1 MYDYPNAVTN
11 EQYQTL
17 VMQGLGVKNGVIP
30 CAEVQFYSETG
41 PNWYGNNQPPASLG
55 SLQGFTSTQVLF
67 MFQEPI
73 EGYTNRDM
81 AGGTVDIGGVA
92 VYNDGQVHLAPV
104 DPQGN
109 ILTQY
114 AGPTMSL
121 PNYCNDPLSVSL
133 YLVMSYQSQSGG
145 HVPALALG
153 GPVDPVA
160 YPLQYAKA
168 KYSYGLCYF
177 GIPSGSDGNDIIG
190 EGLGSQ
196 EWNSDKQTDD
206 NGQEGGGGGYPAV
219 DQQVDYPS
227 SPTEGA
233 IATGMVTMYRP
244 SLSELQALAVKLWSN
259 DFITTI
265 FKNWADPMQNI
276 ISIHQLPIDSREINV
291 QAADIMVGNFDSEI
305 TSHKVLP
312 ASQWIDLDLGKIDIG
327 MGFKNFT
334 DFEGDI
340 DLWLPYVGFRSVD
353 IKDCMDGQLW
363 IRYKIDLFSGE
374 FVARVDASST
384 FTINSAV
391 DGAKTHPILQ
401 ESGNMATQ
409 IPLSASNF
417 MNVYTSIISMGAAVA
432 TKDIAGAA
440 NAALNAKPSYSNK
453 GVNNAANSGLMSVC
467 YPYVVIRRPRYKN
480 PATFNAEE
488 GIISNISG
496 KLGNDLG
503 FVSVVPGSLDL
514 RSIPCTQ
521 EEREMIID
529 LLESGILVQQLVG
542 GE

>member
-1 MYDYPNAVTN
+1 MFDYPNAVTN

-17 VMQGLGVKNGVIP
+17 VMQGLVVKNGVIP
-30 CAEVQFYSETG
+30 CAEVQFYSEYG
-41 PNWYGNNQPPASLG
+41 PNWYGNNVPPVSLG
-55 SLQGFTSTQVLF
+55 SAASLTSGSHTLF

-73 EGYTNRDM
+73 EGYTNRNMD
-81 AGGTVDIGGVA
+81 GTVDIGGVA
-92 VYNDGQVHLAPV
+92 IYNDGQVHLAPV

-114 AGPTMSL
+114 AGPTL
-121 PNYCNDPLSVSL
+121 RFPEYCTDATQVNL
-133 YLVMSYQSQSGG
+133 YLVMSYQSQNGG
-145 HVPALALG
+145 HCPAIALG
-153 GPVDPVA
+153 GPVNPIN

-168 KYSYGLCYF
+168 KYSYSLCYVY
-177 GIPSGSDGNDIIG
+177 IPSGSGANDILG

-227 SPTEGA
+227 NPSEGA
-233 IATGMVTMYRP
+233 IATGLVTMYRP
-244 SLSELQALAVKLWSN
+244 SLSELQALALKLWSN

-265 FKNWADPMQNI
+265 FKNWSDPMQNI
-276 ISIHQLPIDSREINV
+276 VSIHQLPIDSREINV
-291 QAADIMVGNFDSEI
+291 QAADIMIGNFDSKI
-305 TSHKVLP
+305 TSHKVLTS
-312 ASQWIDLDLGKIDIG
+312 SQWIDLDLGKINIG
-327 MGFKNFT
+327 MYYKNFT
-334 DFEGDI
+334 SFDCEMEI
-340 DLWLPYVGFRSVD
+340 WLPYVGFRSID
-353 IKDCMDGQLW
+353 CKDCMDGQLW

-374 FVARVDASST
+374 FVARVDASSS
-384 FTINSAV
+384 FTINYAV
-391 DGAKTHPILQ
+391 DGSRTHPILQ

-417 MNVYTSIISMGAAVA
+417 MNVYTSIISFGAAVA
-432 TKDIAGAA
+432 NKDIMGAA
-440 NAALNAKPSYSNK
+440 NAAMGAKPSYTNK

-467 YPYVVIRRPRYKN
+467 YPYVVIRWTRYKN
-480 PATFNAEE
+480 PDTFNAEE

-496 KLGNDLG
+496 TLGNDLG

-514 RSIPCTQ
+514 KNIPCTQ

-529 LLESGILVQQLVG
+529 LLESGILVQQ
-542 GE
+542 E

>member
-41 PNWYGNNQPPASLG
+41 PNWYGNNVPPVSLG
-55 SLQGFTSTQVLF
+55 SAQSLTSSHVLF
-67 MFQEPI
+67 MFREPI
-73 EGYTNRDM
+73 EGYTNRNM
-81 AGGTVDIGGVA
+81 SGTVDIGGVA
-92 VYNDGQVHLAPV
+92 IYNDGQVHLAPV

-114 AGPTMSL
+114 AGPTLSF
-121 PNYCNDPLSVSL
+121 PEYCTDATQVNL
-133 YLVMSYQSQSGG
+133 YLVMSYQSQNGG
-145 HVPALALG
+145 HCPAIALG
-153 GPVDPVA
+153 GPVNPIN

-168 KYSYGLCYF
+168 KYSYSLCYVY
-177 GIPSGSDGNDIIG
+177 IPSGGGANDILG

-227 SPTEGA
+227 NPSEGA
-233 IATGMVTMYRP
+233 IATGLVTMYRP
-244 SLSELQALAVKLWSN
+244 SRAELQALALKLWSN

-276 ISIHQLPIDSREINV
+276 VSIHQLPIDSREINV
-291 QAADIMVGNFDSEI
+291 QAADIMIGNFDSKI
-305 TSHKVLP
+305 TSHKVLTS
-312 ASQWIDLDLGKIDIG
+312 SQWIDIDLGKINIG
-327 MGFKNFT
+327 MYYKNFT
-334 DFEGDI
+334 SFDCDMEI
-340 DLWLPYVGFRSVD
+340 WLPYVGFRSID
-353 IKDCMDGQLW
+353 CKDCMDGQLW

-374 FVARVDASST
+374 FVARVDASSS
-384 FTINSAV
+384 FTINYAV
-391 DGAKTHPILQ
+391 DGSRTHPILQ

-417 MNVYTSIISMGAAVA
+417 MNVYTSIISFGAAVA
-432 TKDIAGAA
+432 NKDIMGAA
-440 NAALNAKPSYSNK
+440 NAAMGAKPSYSNK

-467 YPYVVIRRPRYKN
+467 YPYVVIRWTRYKN
-480 PATFNAEE
+480 PDTFNAEE

-496 KLGNDLG
+496 TLGDDLG

-514 RSIPCTQ
+514 KNIPCLQ

-529 LLESGILVQQLVG
+529 LLESGILVQQ
-542 GE
+542 E

>member
-17 VMQGLGVKNGVIP
+17 VMQGLGVLGGVIP
-30 CAEVQFYSETG
+30 CAEVQFYTESG
-41 PNWYGNNQPPASLG
+41 PNWYGNDAPPASLG
-55 SLQGFTSTQVLF
+55 SAASLTSGSRTLF

-73 EGYTNRDM
+73 KDYTNRDM
-81 AGGTVDIGGVA
+81 GDVTVDIGGIA
-92 VYNDGQVHLAPV
+92 LYNDGTVHLAPV

-114 AGPTMSL
+114 AGSTLSFPE
-121 PNYCNDPLSVSL
+121 YCTDATQVNI
-133 YLVMSYQSQSGG
+133 YLVMSYQSQQGG
-145 HVPALALG
+145 HVPAIALG
-153 GPVDPVA
+153 GPVDPIA
-160 YPLQYAKA
+160 HPLIYLKA
-168 KYSYGLCYF
+168 KYSYSLCYVALPVP
-177 GIPSGSDGNDIIG
+177 GKGNDIIG

-227 SPTEGA
+227 SPSEGA
-233 IATGMVTMYRP
+233 IATGLVTMYRP
-244 SLSELQALAVKLWSN
+244 SLAELQALAVKLWSN

-291 QAADIMVGNFDSEI
+291 QAADIMIGNFDSEI

-312 ASQWIDLDLGKIDIG
+312 ASQYIDLDLGKINIG
-327 MGFKNFT
+327 MGFRNFT

-340 DLWLPYVGFRSVD
+340 DIWLPYVGFRSVD

-363 IRYKIDLFSGE
+363 IRYKIDLFTGE

-417 MNVYTSIISMGAAVA
+417 MNVYTSIIGFGAAVA
-432 TKDIAGAA
+432 NKDIMGAA

-496 KLGNDLG
+496 TLGNDLG

-514 RSIPCTQ
+514 HSIPCTQ

-529 LLESGILVQQLVG
+529 LLESGILVQQG
-542 GE
+542 

>member
-30 CAEVQFYSETG
+30 CAEVQFYSESG
-41 PNWYGNNQPPASLG
+41 PNWYGNNVPPISLG
-55 SLQGFTSTQVLF
+55 SAQALTSSQVLF
-67 MFQEPI
+67 MFREPI

-81 AGGTVDIGGVA
+81 GGTSIDIGGVA
-92 VYNDGQVHLAPV
+92 VYNDGKIHLAPV

-114 AGPTMSL
+114 AGPTMSF
-121 PNYCNDPLSVSL
+121 PNYCTDALSVNL
-133 YLVMSYQSQSGG
+133 YLVMTYQSQSGG
-145 HVPALALG
+145 HCPALAFG
-153 GPVDPVA
+153 GPVDPIA
-160 YPLQYAKA
+160 YPLMYLKA
-168 KYSYGLCYF
+168 KYTYALNYF
-177 GIPSGSDGNDIIG
+177 SLPSGSTGNDILG

-233 IATGMVTMYRP
+233 IATGLVTMYRP
-244 SLSELQALAVKLWSN
+244 SRAELQALAVKLWSN
-259 DFITTI
+259 DFINTI

-291 QAADIMVGNFDSEI
+291 QAADIMIGNFDSEI

-312 ASQWIDLDLGKIDIG
+312 TSQWIDLDLGVINIG
-327 MGFKNFT
+327 MYYKNFT
-334 DFEGDI
+334 SFDCEMEI
-340 DLWLPYVGFRSVD
+340 WLPYVGFRSID
-353 IKDCMDGQLW
+353 CKDCMDGQLW

-374 FVARVDASST
+374 FVARVDASSS
-384 FTINSAV
+384 FTINYAV
-391 DGAKTHPILQ
+391 DGSRTHPILQ

-417 MNVYTSIISMGAAVA
+417 MNVYTSIISFGAAVA
-432 TKDIAGAA
+432 NKDIMGVA
-440 NAALNAKPSYSNK
+440 NAAMGAKPSYSNK

-467 YPYVVIRRPRYKN
+467 YPYVVIRWTRYKN
-480 PATFNAEE
+480 PDTFNAEE

-496 KLGNDLG
+496 TLGDDLG

-514 RSIPCTQ
+514 KNIPCTQ
-521 EEREMIID
+521 EEREMIVD
-529 LLESGILVQQLVG
+529 LLESGILVQQI
-542 GE
+542 

>member
-41 PNWYGNNQPPASLG
+41 PNWYGNNVPPVSLG
-55 SLQGFTSTQVLF
+55 SAQALTSSHVLF
-67 MFQEPI
+67 MFREPI
-73 EGYTNRDM
+73 EGYTSRDM
-81 AGGTVDIGGVA
+81 GGTSIDIGGVA

-114 AGPTMSL
+114 AGPVMSF
-121 PNYCNDPLSVSL
+121 PDYCTDASSVSL

-145 HVPALALG
+145 HVPALAFG
-153 GPVDPVA
+153 GPVDPIA
-160 YPLQYAKA
+160 YPLQYVKA
-168 KYSYGLCYF
+168 KYTYSLCYF
-177 GIPSGSDGNDIIG
+177 GIPSGSDGNDILG

-219 DQQVDYPS
+219 DRQVDYPS
-227 SPTEGA
+227 NPSEGA
-233 IATGMVTMYRP
+233 IATGLVTMYRP
-244 SLSELQALAVKLWSN
+244 SLAELQALAVKLWSN

-291 QAADIMVGNFDSEI
+291 QAADIMIGNFDSEI
-305 TSHKVLP
+305 TSHKVLT
-312 ASQWIDLDLGKIDIG
+312 ASQWIDLDLGKINIG
-327 MGFKNFT
+327 MYYKNFT
-334 DFEGDI
+334 SFDCDMEI
-340 DLWLPYVGFRSVD
+340 WLPYVGFRSID
-353 IKDCMDGQLW
+353 CKDCMDGQLW

-374 FVARVDASST
+374 FVARVDASSS
-384 FTINSAV
+384 FTINYAV
-391 DGAKTHPILQ
+391 DGSRTHPILQ

-417 MNVYTSIISMGAAVA
+417 MNVYTSIIAFGAAVA
-432 TKDIAGAA
+432 NKDIMGAA
-440 NAALNAKPSYSNK
+440 SAAMGAKPSYTNK
-453 GVNNAANSGLMSVC
+453 GANNAANSGLMSVC
-467 YPYVVIRRPRYKN
+467 YPYVVIRWTRYKN
-480 PATFNAEE
+480 PDTFNAEE

-496 KLGNDLG
+496 TLGNDLG

-514 RSIPCTQ
+514 KNIPCLQ

-529 LLESGILVQQLVG
+529 LLESGIIVQQI
-542 GE
+542 

>member
-1 MYDYPNAVTN
+1 MFDYPNAVTN

-41 PNWYGNNQPPASLG
+41 PNWYGNNVPPVSLG
-55 SLQGFTSTQVLF
+55 SAQALTSSHVLF
-67 MFQEPI
+67 MFREPI
-73 EGYTNRDM
+73 EGYTNRNMGD
-81 AGGTVDIGGVA
+81 GTVDIGGVA
-92 VYNDGQVHLAPV
+92 VYNDGKIHLAPV

-109 ILTQY
+109 IMSQY
-114 AGPTMSL
+114 AGPVMSF
-121 PNYCNDPLSVSL
+121 PEYCTDASSVSL
-133 YLVMSYQSQSGG
+133 YLVMTYQSQSGG
-145 HVPALALG
+145 HCPALAFG
-153 GPVDPVA
+153 GPVDPIA
-160 YPLQYAKA
+160 YPLMYLKA
-168 KYSYGLCYF
+168 KYSYSLCYVY
-177 GIPSGSDGNDIIG
+177 IPSSSGANDILG

-227 SPTEGA
+227 NPSEGA
-233 IATGMVTMYRP
+233 IATGLVTMYRP

-276 ISIHQLPIDSREINV
+276 VSIHQLPIDSREINV
-291 QAADIMVGNFDSEI
+291 QAADIMIGNFDSKI

-312 ASQWIDLDLGKIDIG
+312 ASQYIDLDLGKINIG
-327 MGFKNFT
+327 MGFRNFT

-340 DLWLPYVGFRSVD
+340 DIWLPFVGFRSID

-374 FVARVDASST
+374 FVARVDASSS
-384 FTINSAV
+384 FTINYAV
-391 DGAKTHPILQ
+391 DGSRTHPILQ

-417 MNVYTSIISMGAAVA
+417 MNVYTSIISFGAAVA
-432 TKDIAGAA
+432 NKDVAGAA

-496 KLGNDLG
+496 TLGSDLG
-503 FVSVVPGSLDL
+503 FVSVVPGSLNL
-514 RSIPCTQ
+514 KNIPCLQ

-529 LLESGILVQQLVG
+529 LLESGILVQQ
-542 GE
+542 E

>member
-30 CAEVQFYSETG
+30 CAEVQFYSESG
-41 PNWYGNNQPPASLG
+41 PNWYGNNQPPTSLG
-55 SLQGFTSTQVLF
+55 SAASLLSGSRTLF

-73 EGYTNRDM
+73 EDYGNRNLGDV
-81 AGGTVDIGGVA
+81 TVDIGGVA
-92 VYNDGQVHLAPV
+92 VYNDGQIHLAPV

-114 AGPTMSL
+114 AGQTLSFPE
-121 PNYCNDPLSVSL
+121 YCTDAASVNL
-133 YLVMSYQSQSGG
+133 YLVMSYQSQNGG
-145 HVPALALG
+145 HCPAIALG
-153 GPVDPVA
+153 GPVDPIA
-160 YPLQYAKA
+160 YPTRYLKA
-168 KYSYGLCYF
+168 KYSYNLCDF
-177 GIPSGSDGNDIIG
+177 SLIGNDILG

-233 IATGMVTMYRP
+233 IATGLVTMYRP
-244 SLSELQALAVKLWSN
+244 SLAELQALAVKLWSN
-259 DFITTI
+259 DFINTI
-265 FKNWADPMQNI
+265 FKNWSDPMQNI
-276 ISIHQLPIDSREINV
+276 VSIHQLPIDSREINV
-291 QAADIMVGNFDSEI
+291 QAADIMIGNFDSKI

-312 ASQWIDLDLGKIDIG
+312 TSQYIDLDLGKINIG
-327 MGFKNFT
+327 MGFRNFT

-340 DLWLPYVGFRSVD
+340 DIWLPYVGFRSVD

-374 FVARVDASST
+374 FVARVDASSS
-384 FTINSAV
+384 FTINYAV
-391 DGAKTHPILQ
+391 DGSRTHPILQ

-417 MNVYTSIISMGAAVA
+417 MNVYTSIISFGAAVA
-432 TKDIAGAA
+432 NKDIMGAA
-440 NAALNAKPSYSNK
+440 NAAMGAKPSYSNK
-453 GVNNAANSGLMSVC
+453 GVNNAANSGLMSVS

-496 KLGNDLG
+496 TLGDDVG

-514 RSIPCTQ
+514 HNIPCTQ

-529 LLESGILVQQLVG
+529 LLESGILVQQI
-542 GE
+542 